1 MFIQFF
7 SIVFVW
13 QCYPKLTTSLA
24 LPFLKWEPER
34 LLAVHVLDYFY
45 FKASILQSLIYDNS
59 DINYNRT
66 ALLA

>member
-34 LLAVHVLDYFY
+34 LLAVHVLDYF
-45 FKASILQSLIYDNS
+45 KASILQSLIYDNS